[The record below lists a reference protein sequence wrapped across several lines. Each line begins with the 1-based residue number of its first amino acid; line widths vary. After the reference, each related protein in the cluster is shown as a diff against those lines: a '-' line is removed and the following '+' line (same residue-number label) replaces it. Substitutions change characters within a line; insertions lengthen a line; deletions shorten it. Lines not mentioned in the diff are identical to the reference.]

1 MTVVRVAPDN
11 YAEVIKMTMKD
22 LGNGLSVKALKKERV
37 EHYRF
42 LIARGVMKDEVTNGN
57 GHETVLQATDF
68 KGKCYKCGQTGHKA
82 NDPRCPMYKKKGKN
96 KFKGLCHLCGAKGHK
111 EKDCWEKEEN
121 ASKRP
126 TNWKSKLDRN
136 NVATDSEEL
145 LLMASEKKELV
156 FNPSIEL
163 LKDPNVF
170 IYDTGATCHTTF
182 SDIGMSNLKESVEST
197 TITYG
202 NGSSAKAEKKCDLS
216 GVVCNKNGQ
225 EIKRVA
231 MKNVK
236 LVPNSK
242 YNLFSVTQRVVD
254 GWKIGGDKKKG
265 LYLEKSDN

>member
-1 MTVVRVAPDN
+1 M
-11 YAEVIKMTMKD
+11 
-22 LGNGLSVKALKKERV
+22 
-37 EHYRF
+37 
-42 LIARGVMKDEVTNGN
+42 
-57 GHETVLQATDF
+57 
-68 KGKCYKCGQTGHKA
+68 
-82 NDPRCPMYKKKGKN
+82 
-96 KFKGLCHLCGAKGHK
+96 
-111 EKDCWEKEEN
+111 
-121 ASKRP
+121 
-126 TNWKSKLDRN
+126 DRN